1 MPSSGSREDPIVHR
15 RTRTALAASTAA
27 VTALALSGC
36 AGWGGGPGGGGPNTI
51 NVLMVNTPK
60 RVDLQRLTAET
71 STAETGISVAFTV
84 LPENDVRDK
93 ISQEFSSQ
101 AGQYDVATLSNF
113 EIPIYARS
121 EWIAPLDEYVT
132 ADAEFDQDDILA
144 PMTASLSGDDGRL
157 YGEPFYGESSF
168 LMYRQDVLDA
178 AGIEMPAN
186 PTWQEVADIP
196 AEGDGIE
203 PGMAGICLRGQPGW
217 GQVFA
222 PLTTAVNTFGGTW
235 FEENWDP
242 GVNSPEFREAIE
254 FYVDLVR

>member
-15 RTRTALAASTAA
+15 RTRTALAASTAS
-27 VTALALSGC
+27 VLALGVSGC
-36 AGWGGGPGGGGPNTI
+36 AGWGGGPTGGG
-51 NVLMVNTPK
+51 
-60 RVDLQRLTAET
+60 
-71 STAETGISVAFTV
+71 
-84 LPENDVRDK
+84 RDK

-121 EWIAPLDEYVT
+121 EWIAPLDEYVA
-132 ADAEFDQDDILA
+132 ADAEFDQDDVLG
-144 PMTASLSGDDGRL
+144 PLTASLSGDDGRL

-168 LMYRQDVLDA
+168 LMYRTDVLAA

-186 PTWQEVADIP
+186 PTWQEVADIA

-235 FEENWDP
+235 FTEDWEPQVD
-242 GVNSPEFREAIE
+242 SEEFRTAVQ
-254 FYVDLVR
+254 FYVDLVREHGEVGAPQAGFTECLNNVVQGNAAMWYDATSAAGSLES